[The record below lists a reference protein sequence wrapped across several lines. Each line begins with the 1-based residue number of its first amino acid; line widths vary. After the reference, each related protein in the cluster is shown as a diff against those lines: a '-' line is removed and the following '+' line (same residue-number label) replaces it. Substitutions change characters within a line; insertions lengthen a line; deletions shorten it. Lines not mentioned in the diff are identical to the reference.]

1 MQIIHKASLVGAISG
16 GLALAATAM
25 QNINRASRVAAD
37 NFRMQG
43 NLFVSNKKRLG
54 RKPAP
59 RGYTDKAGMPHGTSG
74 DKLRRKSLTGTVS
87 LIGSKRGWLQS
98 WSSSKVARLG
108 LGDRRRKHG

>member
-1 MQIIHKASLVGAISG
+1 MAKALAS
-16 GLALAATAM
+16 GLALAATAL
-25 QNINRASRVAAD
+25 QGFGESTRVAAD
-37 NFRMQG
+37 NFRNLGKQG
-43 NLFVSNKKRLG
+43 DLFVSNKKRLG

-74 DKLRRKSLTGTVS
+74 DKLRRKAMVGTVS
-87 LIGSKRGWLQS
+87 LIGSKRSWLQS